1 MPSDSFLN
9 KIDTSKVDS
18 IMKETSINVQ
28 YFNTTCA
35 SIISKYS
42 ESLDNLMKDLYIDCV
57 KNENPTMDTLEKYY
71 LELSN
76 LIYFMNEQLEQLG
89 IQADMAEKANEEVY
103 AKGYIRA
110 SEIRDEN
117 GKKKPVDEI
126 KALANTE
133 SQYESVVASIYD
145 HAYKVVKGKIA
156 SGQSMMDTLR
166 RIISTRTEM
175 MKVDNYHGGNV

>member
-1 MPSDSFLN
+1 MSDSFL
-9 KIDTSKVDS
+9 KTIDTSKVDGL
-18 IMKETSINVQ
+18 MKETNLNVQ
-28 YFNTTCA
+28 YFNNTCA

-42 ESLDNLMKDLYIDCV
+42 QPLDDLMKDIYIDCI
-57 KNENPTMDTLEKYY
+57 KKEDPTMELLEKYY
-71 LELSN
+71 LELTN

-89 IQADMAEKANEEVY
+89 IHADMAEKASNEVY
-103 AKGYIRA
+103 SKGYIKA

-145 HAYKVVKGKIA
+145 HAYKVVKGKISSA
-156 SGQSMMDTLR
+156 QDQMDTLR
-166 RIISTRTEM
+166 RIISTRTEQ
-175 MKVDNYHGGNV
+175 MKVDSYHGGSI